1 MLAAKSD
8 SVRTDG
14 AGVTSTD
21 LGGSSN
27 YSNET
32 RLSLAEV
39 GRKADGCWSRG

>member
-1 MLAAKSD
+1 MLAEKSD

-14 AGVTSTD
+14 AGFTSTD

-32 RLSLAEV
+32 RLAQAEKSV
-39 GRKADGCWSRG
+39 RKDWPEV